1 MDNNP
6 ILEQV
11 SEIYNRIQLYT
22 VISNI
27 KEELKTTTDPQYH
40 RQLRETLAYA
50 ERRLAYII

>member
-27 KEELKTTTDPQYH
+27 KEELKTTTDLQYH
-40 RQLRETLAYA
+40 RQLQEALAYA
-50 ERRLAYII
+50 EKRLAYII